1 MKFGVAQGVP
11 VVGHNFHNRRVQ
23 GKKTEQHPFS
33 AFRIPTSK
41 FRFPP
46 FTLCSNCSELVENP
60 ELVEVVERMRFALSA
75 FSEKP
80 VRIPL
85 FIRL

>member
-1 MKFGVAQGVP
+1 MKFGVVYGVP
-11 VVGHNFHNRRVQ
+11 VVGHNFHNRLAQ

-46 FTLCSNCSELVENP
+46 STLCATCP
-60 ELVEVVERMRFALSA
+60 ELVERIRFALSA
-75 FSEKP
+75 FPEKP

-85 FIRL
+85 LVRQ